1 MEGESPS
8 SLFQTCV
15 IRYVKHSKIENSLSE
30 HGLHVHLIGQPYCF
44 LCSPC
49 EWAFTI
55 VAMGGAWWVNIVI
68 SVNVYTEKNFYI
80 SGIRTRIVEVQ
91 YSTHLPTV
99 SML

>member
-1 MEGESPS
+1 MEFAVAIVWLSYRLVLYYKD
-8 SLFQTCV
+8 SLD
-15 IRYVKHSKIENSLSE
+15 
-30 HGLHVHLIGQPYCF
+30 P
-44 LCSPC
+44 
-49 EWAFTI
+49 FTI